1 MTNEF
6 KTSNRRAKFRVF
18 LLTVPLLLF
27 VFVFFGVPIITIL
40 INGFYNPKVV
50 NLIPETLEKLESYD
64 YKQGI
69 PDEGVIKTFL
79 FELKDLGARQEIGPL
94 GEDLN
99 RRSSG
104 MSSLMKRTGRMLRR
118 VDLNEI
124 EGSYQD
130 YLFEIDER
138 WGNVEY
144 WNTIKQASNPF
155 TIFYFLN
162 ALDME
167 FNSDGEIV
175 FRPEDQ
181 RIYVPILL
189 RTFYMALLITVLT
202 VILGY
207 PTSYY
212 LSVLPKSKANLMMLF
227 VLLPFWTSLLVRI
240 VAWITML
247 QDTGVINQTLTFLG
261 IIDEPLPISFNA
273 FATVVAM
280 THILLPFMVLPLYG
294 SMRSMDRGYLRAS
307 SSMGA
312 PPIVT
317 FIKVYFP
324 LTLAGLSAGCILVF
338 IISIGYYIT
347 PALVGGVD
355 GQMISN
361 LIEFHMRKSGNWEL
375 ASAMGAGLLFITIVL
390 YWIYDRLVGINNLT
404 LN

>member
-1 MTNEF
+1 MTSEF
-6 KTSNRRAKFRVF
+6 KTSNRRAQFRVF

-40 INGFYNPKVV
+40 INGFYNPKAA
-50 NLIPETLEKLESYD
+50 NLIPETLGKLENYD

-79 FELKDLGARQEIGPL
+79 FELKDLESQQGIGPL

-99 RRSSG
+99 RRTSG
-104 MSSLMKRTGRMLRR
+104 MSSLMKRTGRMLRHA
-118 VDLNEI
+118 DLNEI
-124 EGSYQD
+124 ESYKD
-130 YLFEIDER
+130 YLLEIDER
-138 WGNVEY
+138 WGEIEY
-144 WNTIKQASNPF
+144 WNTIKQASSPF

-167 FNSDGEIV
+167 FNVDGEIV
-175 FRPEDQ
+175 FRPEEQ
-181 RIYVPILL
+181 QIYVPILL

-202 VILGY
+202 VLLGY

-212 LSVLPKSKANLMMLF
+212 LSVLPRSKANLMMLF

-294 SMRSMDRGYLRAS
+294 SMRSMDTGYLRAS

-312 PPIVT
+312 PPIIT
-317 FIKVYFP
+317 FIKIYFP

-390 YWIYDRLVGINNLT
+390 YWVYDRLVGINNLT

>member
-1 MTNEF
+1 MTSEF
-6 KTSNRRAKFRVF
+6 KTSNRRAQFRVF

-40 INGFYNPKVV
+40 INGFYNPKAA
-50 NLIPETLEKLESYD
+50 NLIPETLEELEDYD

-69 PDEGVIKTFL
+69 PNEGVIKTFL
-79 FELKDLGARQEIGPL
+79 FELKDLESRQEIGPL

-99 RRSSG
+99 RRTSG
-104 MSSLMKRTGRMLRR
+104 MSSLMKRTGRMLRHA
-118 VDLNEI
+118 DLNEI
-124 EGSYQD
+124 EGSYKD
-130 YLFEIDER
+130 YLLEIDER
-138 WGNVEY
+138 WGEIEY
-144 WNTIKQASNPF
+144 WNTIKQASSSF

-167 FNSDGEIV
+167 FNADGEII

-181 RIYVPILL
+181 QIYVPILL

-202 VILGY
+202 VLLGY

-273 FATVVAM
+273 FATVIAM

-317 FIKVYFP
+317 FIKIYFP

-390 YWIYDRLVGINNLT
+390 YWVYDRLVGINNLT